1 MEDGMAPG
9 PDATPDLRAYVLA
22 KQEVTEL
29 VRLTVQALPVDAP
42 TEAASPHH
50 DLLVRLAED
59 RFNLAVVGQF
69 KRGKSTLM
77 NAIIGR
83 DLLPT
88 GVLPL
93 TSAIS
98 ALCYGPRE
106 RALLRRQGWARE
118 QEIGLGELA
127 DYVTERGNPGNEKG
141 LIEAR
146 VELPS
151 RFLRRGLYFVDTPGV
166 GSGRH
171 ENTETTRAFLPQAD
185 AVIFVT
191 SVEAPL
197 SEAEELFL
205 VDIREHAR
213 KLFVVVN
220 KIDVLAED
228 ERDQVL
234 AYIGSRLSSI
244 LATDGIPIFPVSAR
258 EALQAKLRRDARS
271 LGDSGLAELEASLA
285 TFLANEQGRTFL
297 VSILD
302 RLIALVADQDDLSI
316 AQSGPPAEPIPTPG
330 SLRASAEATRA
341 RLLSGGPLAI
351 EPAGD
356 DPSALDGQAV
366 ERAIVASG
374 IRQAPATERTTARG
388 RTCPVCAAQ
397 GHAIFRFFA
406 QWQYQLATSK
416 PAQREFSAARGFCP
430 AHTWQF
436 GQIASPQGM
445 SAGFAPLI
453 ESIAGE
459 LRRLLHEP
467 AAHVAARLAEL
478 SPTAGS
484 CAACQVLR
492 EVERSHLTQTLGHLN
507 LGGGTDDLDE
517 VEGLCLPHLQVAL
530 ASGPGA
536 EVGKWLI
543 ADQTRR
549 LEELAEDMHSYSL
562 KREAFRRGLLNDQ
575 EEHAWRRALVQLVG
589 ERIARGVTL
598 PS

>member
-1 MEDGMAPG
+1 MAPG

-205 VDIREHAR
+205 VDIREQLGLGMRGRAPAVRGLPQQSHGAGGCR
-213 KLFVVVN
+213 QRQSN
-220 KIDVLAED
+220 PD
-228 ERDQVL
+228 
-234 AYIGSRLSSI
+234 
-244 LATDGIPIFPVSAR
+244 SADWR
-258 EALQAKLRRDARS
+258 PCGCYCVRPRNRVGLLLEWRRD
-271 LGDSGLAELEASLA
+271 
-285 TFLANEQGRTFL
+285 
-297 VSILD
+297 
-302 RLIALVADQDDLSI
+302 DQHFSRRF
-316 AQSGPPAEPIPTPG
+316 AG
-330 SLRASAEATRA
+330 
-341 RLLSGGPLAI
+341 AI
-351 EPAGD
+351 E
-356 DPSALDGQAV
+356 
-366 ERAIVASG
+366 RA
-374 IRQAPATERTTARG
+374 
-388 RTCPVCAAQ
+388 
-397 GHAIFRFFA
+397 
-406 QWQYQLATSK
+406 
-416 PAQREFSAARGFCP
+416 
-430 AHTWQF
+430 
-436 GQIASPQGM
+436 
-445 SAGFAPLI
+445 
-453 ESIAGE
+453 
-459 LRRLLHEP
+459 
-467 AAHVAARLAEL
+467 
-478 SPTAGS
+478 
-484 CAACQVLR
+484 
-492 EVERSHLTQTLGHLN
+492 
-507 LGGGTDDLDE
+507 
-517 VEGLCLPHLQVAL
+517 
-530 ASGPGA
+530 
-536 EVGKWLI
+536 
-543 ADQTRR
+543 
-549 LEELAEDMHSYSL
+549 
-562 KREAFRRGLLNDQ
+562 
-575 EEHAWRRALVQLVG
+575 
-589 ERIARGVTL
+589 
-598 PS
+598 